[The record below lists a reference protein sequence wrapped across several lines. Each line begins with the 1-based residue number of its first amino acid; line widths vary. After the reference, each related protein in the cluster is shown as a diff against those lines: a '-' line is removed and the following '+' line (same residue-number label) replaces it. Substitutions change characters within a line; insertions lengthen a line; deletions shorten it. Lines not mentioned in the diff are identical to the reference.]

1 MEPSARWHVLAIG
14 LPLDFVSWS
23 LQETGS
29 ELAQRAI
36 EGEV

>member
-1 MEPSARWHVLAIG
+1 MEPSARWHIMAVG
-14 LPLDFVSWS
+14 LPLDFVSSS